1 LITKEDILEFYKIR
15 CDGDILKDTYDLDNL
30 PDHSLITIDNSNNQ
44 IKKVEND
51 TYIFVRKDTVS
62 TVKHTHKA
70 ETRNLMQDRI
80 YKKLDY
86 NLEYSKDRNEFL
98 NNLLENEKNIH
109 WILDL
114 LSSDKS
120 INKELKT
127 KKDFLSED
135 QPLDTKIEGL
145 ANFLLHPKFNDEEHK
160 KYHDDLRDMLDKV
173 KDKVNSSDNI
183 KDTEFKI
190 KEEISDILS
199 HTITKSKQDRN
210 KFRED
215 LSDDVAKYELVS
227 EKEDNFSHE
236 KKPKRYGKQLKLTPT
251 YWKQMGFKDYE
262 FRNDVINNYQQTIQD
277 LGSYLGVN
285 LSKEGKEN
293 HQNELMS
300 KMETI
305 KFNTGKK
312 EVKITPKQRIGK
324 LNRMYS
330 EIVSDFYIAKER
342 LSEIIS
348 FQSPTKPNSE
358 MQFVEDTWYI
368 NEAGKE
374 VGVSKNLVLFSD
386 TNTYSGLI
394 QNYYD
399 LYDKYKDKFNH
410 DMWAILHTFRQIVK
424 DTHLSKEE
432 LFVIDGFSSDKTRK
446 EIREEFFDEFEKTI
460 SDKVLSTWINNSI
473 PKKMLNTYLESVD
486 EWLYTYKLK
495 GEFKECSKCGNVKL
509 ISNDRY
515 FSPDKNRTDGYDL
528 YCKSCRKLSKSGKKG
543 KNRSKSP

>member
-62 TVKHTHKA
+62 TVKHAYKA

-98 NNLLENEKNIH
+98 NDLLENEKNIH
-109 WILDL
+109 WILNL

-173 KDKVNSSDNI
+173 KDKVDSSDNI

-199 HTITKSKQDRN
+199 HTITKSKEQRN
-210 KFRED
+210 QTREK
-215 LSDDVAKYELVS
+215 LSEDIVKYES
-227 EKEDNFSHE
+227 IGEKEDNYSKE
-236 KKPKRYGKQLKLTPT
+236 KNQKRIGKQLKLTPS
-251 YWKQMGFKDYE
+251 YWKQMGFNDYE
-262 FRNDVINNYQQTIQD
+262 FRNEVINTYQETIQN
-277 LGSYLGVN
+277 LGEYLGVN
-285 LSKEGKEN
+285 LNQEEKEQHQSK
-293 HQNELMS
+293 LRDS
-300 KMETI
+300 METI
-305 KFNTGKK
+305 KFDVGKK
-312 EVKITPKQRIGK
+312 TVTITPEQRLNK

-330 EIVSDFYIAKER
+330 EVVSDFYTAKER
-342 LSEIIS
+342 LCEIVN

-358 MQFVEDTWYI
+358 MQFVEDTWYV
-368 NEAGKE
+368 NESGE
-374 VGVSKNLVLFSD
+374 EIEVSKNTVLFSD
-386 TNTYSGLI
+386 VNTYSGLI

-410 DMWAILHTFRQIVK
+410 DIWAILHTFREIVK
-424 DTHLSKEE
+424 DTGLSKEE
-432 LFVIDGFSSDKTRK
+432 LFVIDGFSNDKTRE
-446 EIREEFFDEFEKTI
+446 EIKNEYITEFNKDI
-460 SDKVLSTWINNSI
+460 SLQTLSNWVNKKI

-486 EWLYTYKLK
+486 NWLYTYKIK
-495 GEFKECSKCGNVKL
+495 GDFKKCSKCCEVKV

-515 FSPDKNRTDGYDL
+515 FRKHPLGRDGHQP
-528 YCKSCRKLSKSGKKG
+528 KCRKCEK
-543 KNRSKSP
+543 